1 MQVQEIFE
9 RVEVGLVDGALW
21 QKYHVDA
28 VDFLTGCDQHAVN
41 EV

>member
-1 MQVQEIFE
+1 
-9 RVEVGLVDGALW
+9 LVDGALR

-28 VDFLTGCDQHAVN
+28 VDFLMGCDQHAVD